1 MDNEVNILR
10 RYAASVI
17 NVVGYDGH
25 SLELEMKLLNNL
37 STQIRCEKKKIQYMQ
52 LKLFYLKVIS
62 FNKEFIWSD
71 ID

>member
-17 NVVGYDGH
+17 NGVGYDGH
-25 SLELEMKLLNNL
+25 SLELEMKQINNL

-71 ID
+71 IN